1 MPLKP
6 HEGETKNE
14 YTSRCIK
21 TEIDNGK
28 PQEQAVAICIIKAD
42 EHFSATSSVS
52 DATWSTEA
60 PINVNLESYS
70 DYPESV
76 KSNAKNV
83 LDWVNKNGWGS
94 CGTSVGKTRANQLA
108 NGEPISTETIQ
119 RMYSYLSRH
128 EADLQSSKSY
138 SDGCGKLMYD
148 SWGGLSAKSWSH
160 NKLKELGLIEL
171 SIDLSKVSFDYD
183 ETLSTPKG
191 MEMAKRAIDR
201 GDTVYIISARRDRT
215 GMLTRAKELG
225 IPPSRVYAT
234 GSNKAKAEKVKELGI
249 TRHIDNNGDVV
260 KSLPGIGEKFGKI
273 KRVIFNEDFDEDVV
287 REYKEKGFKVQIRS
301 SRKIQ
306 RKDRK
311 VWNKLRSVG
320 LTEDNLV
327 FGDLRELNKKYDYDL
342 MFTGE
347 DPMLEKLLTLGS
359 VEGKYIG
366 EPVEINSMEEAIK
379 AQDLVKTVELKFV
392 TVSVVYV
399 YQERPNVAPAE
410 SGSRPFCT
418 KLLGTPNREYTLDEI
433 QNLPTSHLKKMG
445 LPEDP
450 FLYRGGFYTTPGGVR
465 GINTTPFCRHQW
477 VAKVKIV

>member
-6 HEGETKNE
+6 QQGESKDE

-28 PQEQAVAICIIKAD
+28 PQDQAVAICILKT
-42 EHFSATSSVS
+42 EEYFSATASVS
-52 DATWSTEA
+52 DNTWSTEA
-60 PINVNLESYS
+60 PISIEFKSYR
-70 DYPESV
+70 DYPKAARE
-76 KSNAKNV
+76 NAQTA
-83 LDWVNKNGWGS
+83 LDWAEKNGWGS
-94 CGTSVGKTRANQLA
+94 CGTDVGKQRANQLA
-108 NGEPISTETIQ
+108 KGEPISEETIARMASFERQ
-119 RMYSYLSRH
+119 RQNSDRKLG
-128 EADLQSSKSY
+128 
-138 SDGCGKLMYD
+138 DGCGRLMWLA
-148 SWGGLSAKSWSH
+148 WGGDEGVEWAQR
-160 NKLKELGLIEL
+160 KLREIRN
-171 SIDLSKVSFDYD
+171 SNFRSQ
-183 ETLSTPKG
+183 
-191 MEMAKRAIDR
+191 
-201 GDTVYIISARRDRT
+201 RT
-215 GMLTRAKELG
+215 
-225 IPPSRVYAT
+225 
-234 GSNKAKAEKVKELGI
+234 
-249 TRHIDNNGDVV
+249 
-260 KSLPGIGEKFGKI
+260 
-273 KRVIFNEDFDEDVV
+273 VIFNEDFNEDVV

-301 SRKIQ
+301 ARKIY
-306 RKDRK
+306 RKDKK
-311 VWNKLRSVG
+311 VWNKLKSVG
-320 LTEDNLV
+320 LTEDALV

-433 QNLPTSHLKKMG
+433 QNLPTLHLKKMG

-465 GINTTPFCRHQW
+465 GVDTTPFCRHQW